1 MKDKIIEAKNIRKK
15 FGNSLALVDI
25 SFSIEE
31 GQIFGFLGPSGSG
44 KTTTINILTG
54 QLVADDG
61 DVEILDQDSRKLSS
75 QELSQI
81 GLVSDTSGFLK
92 KCLFITICFFMANTT
107 VLISLILM
115 CLLKRVKL
123 YDDRKK
129 IAGKLST
136 GMKQRM
142 LLARALINKPKI
154 LFLDEPTSGLRS
166 YYLAYYS

>member
-61 DVEILDQDSRKLSS
+61 DVEILDQSVCHAAGFCRN
-75 QELSQI
+75 I
-81 GLVSDTSGFLK
+81 SGGETAVVQCRDGSAVVVFGH
-92 KCLFITICFFMANTT
+92 I
-107 VLISLILM
+107 
-115 CLLKRVKL
+115 
-123 YDDRKK
+123 DDCC
-129 IAGKLST
+129 AG
-136 GMKQRM
+136 
-142 LLARALINKPKI
+142 
-154 LFLDEPTSGLRS
+154 
-166 YYLAYYS
+166 